1 MAYDVSKKIN
11 VGHGKIMAT
20 LIDTLFLRKIDAEKT
35 YLALTGGDITGD
47 VTFKDSSVLFDKD
60 SKSAKI
66 GKNHNGNLDIY
77 SGKNVQF
84 STDGSTYFVA
94 NPSYLSL
101 ENKHNNISVELVN
114 EDGSGSPYGGLTIY
128 SIANGTPE
136 MTSAI
141 SSGYMNGTPYQDFT
155 VEDGGLFSWNVVD
168 GDDINGVAKIDKNG
182 LTLSNPDS
190 TSGKFSMLK
199 FESGNNGFVSIFSPE
214 ENTLTLSASDCI
226 MLNNNMGVSD
236 TAIMLYQENKIHFD
250 GGHDNGVV
258 MYSKTGSHE
267 LSIDLEDKHFVI
279 SKDGFSGNANTATAT
294 SKLAQERTV
303 FGGTDVVLNYK
314 YDGSD
319 DSKAD
324 VGFYSC
330 NAKVGNQNNY
340 PYHRIARIDLTS
352 EDYKD
357 WSTTLYISQG
367 YLGGGFG
374 ICRIAMRT
382 NGTGARSGVEVE
394 WLARNNL
401 STDFVQIAV
410 DDTIN
415 ATYADV
421 FVKIES
427 SYASTTIRA
436 FASES
441 RGFIKRTW
449 VLVESEEV
457 DDTTEDTR
465 KSSVECYKSISDA
478 GTEIHNA
485 QYTAIITGSDTMAER
500 ANRDSNGQHIA
511 STYVTKIELSGENT
525 LKVTYGDGHHDTVV
539 VQ

>member
-1 MAYDVSKKIN
+1 MAYDVSKKIK
-11 VGHGKIMAT
+11 VGQGKIMAT

-35 YLALTGGDITGD
+35 YLALTGGDVTGD

-60 SKSAKI
+60 SNSAKI

-84 STDGSTYFVA
+84 STNGSTYFVA

-226 MLNNNMGVSD
+226 MLNNNLGVSD

-267 LSIDLEDKHFVI
+267 LSIDLDTEHFVI
-279 SKDGFSGNANTATAT
+279 SKDGFSGNANTATSAL
-294 SKLAQERTV
+294 KLSQERTV
-303 FGGTDVVLNYK
+303 NGGTDIMLNYK
-314 YDGSD
+314 YDGSG
-319 DSKAD
+319 DSEAE
-324 VGFYSC
+324 VGFYAC

-352 EDYKD
+352 ENYKD

-382 NGTGARSGVEVE
+382 NGTGARSGVEVK

-449 VLVESEEV
+449 TLVDSEEV
-457 DDTTEDTR
+457 DNTAEDTKR
-465 KSSVECYKSISDA
+465 NSVECYKSISDA
-478 GTEIHNA
+478 GNEIHSA

-500 ANRDSNGQHIA
+500 ANRDSNGQQIVA
-511 STYVTKIELSGENT
+511 TYVTKIELSSENT
-525 LKVTYGDGHHDTVV
+525 LKVTYGDGHHDTVAI
-539 VQ
+539 Q

>member
-1 MAYDVSKKIN
+1 MAYDVSKKMN
-11 VGHGKIMAT
+11 VGHGKIMTT
-20 LIDTLFLRKIDAEKT
+20 LIDALFLRKIDAEKT
-35 YLALTGGDITGD
+35 YLPLTGGDITGD

-60 SKSAKI
+60 SNSAKI

-84 STDGSTYFVA
+84 STNGSTYFVA

-168 GDDINGVAKIDKNG
+168 GDDINNVAKIDKNG
-182 LTLSNPDS
+182 LTLANPDS

-226 MLNNNMGVSD
+226 MLNNNLGVSD
-236 TAIMLYQENKIHFD
+236 TAVMLYQENKIHFD

-279 SKDGFSGNANTATAT
+279 SKDGFSGNANTATVT

-303 FGGTDVVLNYK
+303 SGGTDIMLNYK
-314 YDGSD
+314 YDGSS
-319 DSKAD
+319 DSEAE
-324 VGFYSC
+324 VGFYAC

-352 EDYKD
+352 ENYKD
-357 WSTTLYISQG
+357 WSTTLYVSQG

-382 NGTGARSGVEVE
+382 NGTGARSGVEVK

-457 DDTTEDTR
+457 DGTTEDTR
-465 KSSVECYKSISDA
+465 GSSVECYKSISDA
-478 GTEIHNA
+478 GSEIHNA
-485 QYTAIITGSDTMAER
+485 QYTAIITGSDTIAER
-500 ANRDSNGQHIA
+500 ANRDSNGQQIVA
-511 STYVTKIELSGENT
+511 TYITKIELSGENT

>member
-11 VGHGKIMAT
+11 VGHGKIMAA
-20 LIDTLFLRKIDAEKT
+20 LINTLFLRKTDAENT
-35 YLALTGGDITGD
+35 YLPLTGGNITGD
-47 VTFKDSSVLFDKD
+47 VTFKDSSVIFDKD

-66 GKNHNGNLDIY
+66 GKNHNGNLEVY
-77 SGKNVQF
+77 SDKNVQF

-128 SIANGTPE
+128 SIANGVPE

-168 GDDINGVAKIDKNG
+168 GDSINGVAKIDKNG

-226 MLNNNMGVSD
+226 MLNNNFGVSD

-279 SKDGFSGNANTATAT
+279 SKDGFSGNANTATSAL
-294 SKLAQERTV
+294 KLSQERTV
-303 FGGTDVVLNYK
+303 NGGTDIMLNYK
-314 YDGSD
+314 YDGSN
-319 DSKAD
+319 DSEAE
-324 VGFYSC
+324 VGFYAC
-330 NAKVGNQNNY
+330 NAKVGNRNNY

-352 EDYKD
+352 ENYKD

-382 NGTGARSGVEVE
+382 NGTGARSGVEVK

-401 STDFVQIAV
+401 TTDFVQIAV

-449 VLVESEEV
+449 VLVDSEEV
-457 DDTTEDTR
+457 DDTAEDTKR
-465 KSSVECYKSISDA
+465 NSVECYKSISEA
-478 GTEIHNA
+478 GNELHSA
-485 QYTAIITGSDTMAER
+485 QYTAIITGSDTIAER
-500 ANRDSNGQHIA
+500 ANRDSNGQTIT
-511 STYVTKIELSGENT
+511 STYIANIESSGANAIKI
-525 LKVTYGDGHHDTVV
+525 TYGDGHSSTVSI
-539 VQ
+539 Q

>member
-11 VGHGKIMAT
+11 VGHGKIMAA
-20 LIDTLFLRKIDAEKT
+20 LINTLFLRKTDAENT
-35 YLALTGGDITGD
+35 YLSLTGGNITGD
-47 VTFKDSSVLFDKD
+47 VTFKDSSVIFDKD

-66 GKNHNGNLDIY
+66 GKNHNGNLEVY
-77 SGKNVQF
+77 SDKNVQF

-128 SIANGTPE
+128 SIANGVPE

-168 GDDINGVAKIDKNG
+168 GDSINGVAKIDKNG

-226 MLNNNMGVSD
+226 MLNNNFGVSD

-279 SKDGFSGNANTATAT
+279 SKDGFSGNANTATSAL
-294 SKLAQERTV
+294 KLSQERTV
-303 FGGTDVVLNYK
+303 NGGTDVMLNYK
-314 YDGSD
+314 YDGSN
-319 DSKAD
+319 DSEAE
-324 VGFYSC
+324 VGFYAC
-330 NAKVGNQNNY
+330 NAKVGNRNNY

-352 EDYKD
+352 ENYKD

-382 NGTGARSGVEVE
+382 NGTGARSGVEVK

-401 STDFVQIAV
+401 TTDFVQIAV

-449 VLVESEEV
+449 ILVDSEEV
-457 DDTTEDTR
+457 NDTAEDTKR
-465 KSSVECYKSISDA
+465 NSVECYKSISEA
-478 GTEIHNA
+478 GNELHSA
-485 QYTAIITGSDTMAER
+485 QYTAIITGSDTIAER
-500 ANRDSNGQHIA
+500 ANRDSNGQTIT
-511 STYVTKIELSGENT
+511 STYITNIESSGANAIKI
-525 LKVTYGDGHHDTVV
+525 TYGDGHSSTVSI
-539 VQ
+539 Q

>member
-1 MAYDVSKKIN
+1 MAYNVSKKMN
-11 VGHGKIMAT
+11 VGHGKIMTT
-20 LIDTLFLRKIDAEKT
+20 LIDTLFLRKIDAENT
-35 YLALTGGDITGD
+35 YLALTGGDVTGD
-47 VTFKDSSVLFDKD
+47 VTFKDSSVLFGKD
-60 SKSAKI
+60 SNSVKI

-84 STDGSTYFVA
+84 STNGSTYFVA

-128 SIANGTPE
+128 SIANGIPE

-226 MLNNNMGVSD
+226 MLNNNLGVSD

-267 LSIDLEDKHFVI
+267 LSIDLDTEHFVI
-279 SKDGFSGNANTATAT
+279 SKDGFSGNANTATSAL
-294 SKLAQERTV
+294 KLSQERTV
-303 FGGTDVVLNYK
+303 NGGTDIMLNYE
-314 YDGSD
+314 YDGSG
-319 DSKAD
+319 DSEAE
-324 VGFYSC
+324 VGFYAC

-352 EDYKD
+352 ENYKD

-382 NGTGARSGVEVE
+382 NGTGARSGVEVK

-401 STDFVQIAV
+401 TTDFVQIAV

-449 VLVESEEV
+449 TLVDSEEV
-457 DDTTEDTR
+457 DNTAEDTKR
-465 KSSVECYKSISDA
+465 NSVECYKSISDA
-478 GTEIHNA
+478 GNEIHSA

-500 ANRDSNGQHIA
+500 ANRDSNGQQIVA
-511 STYVTKIELSGENT
+511 TYVTKIELSGENT

>member
-1 MAYDVSKKIN
+1 MAYDVSKKMN
-11 VGHGKIMAT
+11 VGHGKIMAA
-20 LIDTLFLRKIDAEKT
+20 LINTLFLRKTDAEKT
-35 YLALTGGDITGD
+35 YLPLTGGNITGD
-47 VTFKDSSVLFDKD
+47 VTFKDSSIIFDRN

-84 STDGSTYFVA
+84 STDESTYLVA

-114 EDGSGSPYGGLTIY
+114 EDGSGSPYGGITIY
-128 SIANGTPE
+128 SIANGVPE

-155 VEDGGLFSWNVVD
+155 VEDGGLFSWNIVD
-168 GDDINGVAKIDKNG
+168 GDDINGVAKIDKTG
-182 LTLSNPDS
+182 LTLANPDS

-226 MLNNNMGVSD
+226 MLNNNLGVSD
-236 TAIMLYQENKIHFD
+236 TAVMLYQENKIHFD

-267 LSIDLEDKHFVI
+267 LSIDLEDKHFLI
-279 SKDGFSGNANTATAT
+279 NKNGFIGNASTATAA
-294 SKLAQERTV
+294 SKLSQERTV
-303 FGGTDVVLNYK
+303 SGGTDIILNYK

-352 EDYKD
+352 ENYKD

-382 NGTGARSGVEVE
+382 NGTGARSGVEVK

-457 DDTTEDTR
+457 DDTTENTR
-465 KSSVECYKSISDA
+465 GSSVECYKSISDA
-478 GTEIHNA
+478 GSEIHNA

-500 ANRDSNGQHIA
+500 ANRDSNGQQIVA
-511 STYVTKIELSGENT
+511 TYITKIELSGENT
-525 LKVTYGDGHHDTVV
+525 LKVTYGDGHHDTVAI
-539 VQ
+539 Q

>member
-1 MAYDVSKKIN
+1 MAYNVSKKMN
-11 VGHGKIMAT
+11 VGHGKIMVA
-20 LIDTLFLRKIDAEKT
+20 LINTLFLRKTDAENT
-35 YLALTGGDITGD
+35 YLPLTGGNITGD
-47 VTFKDSSVLFDKD
+47 VIFKDSSVIFDKD

-66 GKNHNGNLDIY
+66 GKNHNGNLEVY
-77 SGKNVQF
+77 SDKNVQF

-128 SIANGTPE
+128 SIANGVPE

-168 GDDINGVAKIDKNG
+168 GDSINGVAKIDKNG

-226 MLNNNMGVSD
+226 MLNNNLGVSD

-267 LSIDLEDKHFVI
+267 LSIDLENKHFVI
-279 SKDGFSGNANTATAT
+279 SKDGFSGNANTATSAL
-294 SKLAQERTV
+294 KLSQERTV
-303 FGGTDVVLNYK
+303 NGGTDIMLNYK
-314 YDGSD
+314 YDGSN
-319 DSKAD
+319 DSEAE
-324 VGFYSC
+324 VGFYAC
-330 NAKVGNQNNY
+330 NAKVGNRNNY

-352 EDYKD
+352 ENYKD

-382 NGTGARSGVEVE
+382 NGTGARSGVEVK

-401 STDFVQIAV
+401 TTDFVQIAV

-449 VLVESEEV
+449 VLVDSEEV
-457 DDTTEDTR
+457 DDTAEDTKR
-465 KSSVECYKSISDA
+465 NSVECYKSISEA
-478 GTEIHNA
+478 GNELHSA
-485 QYTAIITGSDTMAER
+485 QYTAIITGSDTIAER
-500 ANRDSNGQHIA
+500 ANRDSNGQTIA
-511 STYVTKIELSGENT
+511 STYIANIESSGANTIKI
-525 LKVTYGDGHHDTVV
+525 TYGDGHSSTVSI
-539 VQ
+539 Q

>member
-1 MAYDVSKKIN
+1 MAYDVSKKMN
-11 VGHGKIMAT
+11 VGHGKIMAA
-20 LIDTLFLRKIDAEKT
+20 LINTLFLRKTDAKKT
-35 YLALTGGDITGD
+35 YLPLTGGNITGD
-47 VTFKDSSVLFDKD
+47 VTFKDSSVIFDKD

-66 GKNHNGNLDIY
+66 GKNHNGNLEVY
-77 SGKNVQF
+77 SDKNIQF
-84 STDGSTYFVA
+84 STDGSIYFVA

-128 SIANGTPE
+128 SIANGVPE

-155 VEDGGLFSWNVVD
+155 VEDGGLFSWNVVN
-168 GDDINGVAKIDKNG
+168 GDDINSIAKIDKNG

-199 FESGNNGFVSIFSPE
+199 FESGNDGFVSIFSPE

-226 MLNNNMGVSD
+226 MLNNNLGVSD

-279 SKDGFSGNANTATAT
+279 SKDGFSGNANTATSAL
-294 SKLAQERTV
+294 KLSQERTV
-303 FGGTDVVLNYK
+303 NGGTDIMLNYK
-314 YDGSD
+314 YDGSN
-319 DSKAD
+319 DSEAE
-324 VGFYSC
+324 VGFYAC
-330 NAKVGNQNNY
+330 NAKVGNRNNY

-352 EDYKD
+352 ENYKD

-382 NGTGARSGVEVE
+382 NGTGARSGVEVK

-449 VLVESEEV
+449 VLVDSEEV
-457 DDTTEDTR
+457 DNTTEEA
-465 KSSVECYKSISDA
+465 KENSVECYKSISEA
-478 GTEIHNA
+478 GNELHNA
-485 QYTAIITGSDTMAER
+485 QYTAIITGSDTIAER
-500 ANRDSNGQHIA
+500 ANRDSNGQTIA
-511 STYVTKIELSGENT
+511 STYIANIEASGANTIKI
-525 LKVTYGDGHHDTVV
+525 TYGDGHSSTVSI
-539 VQ
+539 Q

>member
-11 VGHGKIMAT
+11 VGHGKIMAA
-20 LIDTLFLRKIDAEKT
+20 LINTLFLRKTDAENT
-35 YLALTGGDITGD
+35 YLPLTGGNITGD
-47 VTFKDSSVLFDKD
+47 VTFKDSSVIFDKD

-66 GKNHNGNLDIY
+66 GKNHNGNLEVY
-77 SGKNVQF
+77 SDKNVQF

-128 SIANGTPE
+128 SIANGVPE

-168 GDDINGVAKIDKNG
+168 GDSINGVAKIDKNG

-226 MLNNNMGVSD
+226 MLNNNFGVSD

-279 SKDGFSGNANTATAT
+279 SKDGFSGNANTATSAL
-294 SKLAQERTV
+294 KLSQERTV
-303 FGGTDVVLNYK
+303 NGGTDVMLNYK
-314 YDGSD
+314 YDGSN
-319 DSKAD
+319 DSEAE
-324 VGFYSC
+324 VGFYAC
-330 NAKVGNQNNY
+330 NAKVGNRNNY

-352 EDYKD
+352 ENYKD

-382 NGTGARSGVEVE
+382 NGAGARSGVEVK

-401 STDFVQIAV
+401 TTDFVQIAV

-449 VLVESEEV
+449 ILVDSEEV
-457 DDTTEDTR
+457 NDTAEDTKR
-465 KSSVECYKSISDA
+465 NSVECYKSISEA
-478 GTEIHNA
+478 GNELHSA
-485 QYTAIITGSDTMAER
+485 QYTAIITGSDTIAER
-500 ANRDSNGQHIA
+500 ANRDSNGQTIT
-511 STYVTKIELSGENT
+511 STYITNIESSGANAIKI
-525 LKVTYGDGHHDTVV
+525 TYGDGHSSTVSI
-539 VQ
+539 Q

>member
-11 VGHGKIMAT
+11 VGHGKIMAA
-20 LIDTLFLRKIDAEKT
+20 LINTLFLRKTDAENT
-35 YLALTGGDITGD
+35 YLSLTGGNITGD
-47 VTFKDSSVLFDKD
+47 VTFKDSSVIFDKD

-66 GKNHNGNLDIY
+66 GKNHNGNLEVY
-77 SGKNVQF
+77 SDKNVQF

-128 SIANGTPE
+128 SIANGVPE

-168 GDDINGVAKIDKNG
+168 GDSINGVAKIDKNG

-226 MLNNNMGVSD
+226 MLNNNFGVSD

-279 SKDGFSGNANTATAT
+279 SKDGFSGNANTATSAL
-294 SKLAQERTV
+294 KLSQERTV
-303 FGGTDVVLNYK
+303 NGGTDVMLNYK
-314 YDGSD
+314 YDGSN
-319 DSKAD
+319 DSEAE
-324 VGFYSC
+324 VGFYAC
-330 NAKVGNQNNY
+330 NAKVGNRNNY

-352 EDYKD
+352 ENYKD

-382 NGTGARSGVEVE
+382 NGTGARSGVEVK

-401 STDFVQIAV
+401 TTDFVQIAV

-449 VLVESEEV
+449 ILVDSEEV
-457 DDTTEDTR
+457 NDTAEDTKR
-465 KSSVECYKSISDA
+465 NSVECYKSISEA
-478 GTEIHNA
+478 GDELHSA
-485 QYTAIITGSDTMAER
+485 QYTAIITGSDTIAER
-500 ANRDSNGQHIA
+500 ANRDSNGQTIT
-511 STYVTKIELSGENT
+511 STYIANIESSGANAIKI
-525 LKVTYGDGHHDTVV
+525 TYGDGHSSTVSI
-539 VQ
+539 Q

>member
-1 MAYDVSKKIN
+1 MAYNVSKKMN

-20 LIDTLFLRKIDAEKT
+20 LIDTLFLRKIDAENT
-35 YLALTGGDITGD
+35 YLPLTGGDITGD
-47 VTFKDSSVLFDKD
+47 VIFKDSSVLFDKD
-60 SKSAKI
+60 SNSAKI

-84 STDGSTYFVA
+84 STNGSTYFVA

-128 SIANGTPE
+128 SIANGVPE

-226 MLNNNMGVSD
+226 MLNNNLGVSD

-267 LSIDLEDKHFVI
+267 LSIDLDTEHFVI
-279 SKDGFSGNANTATAT
+279 SKDGFSGNANTATSAL
-294 SKLAQERTV
+294 KLSQERTV
-303 FGGTDVVLNYK
+303 NGGTDIMLNYK
-314 YDGSD
+314 YDGSS
-319 DSKAD
+319 DSEAE
-324 VGFYSC
+324 VGFYAC

-352 EDYKD
+352 ENYKD

-382 NGTGARSGVEVE
+382 NGTGARSGVEVK

-401 STDFVQIAV
+401 TTDFVQIAV

-427 SYASTTIRA
+427 SYASTTLRA

-449 VLVESEEV
+449 TLVDSEEV
-457 DDTTEDTR
+457 DNTAEDTKR
-465 KSSVECYKSISDA
+465 NSIECYKSISDA
-478 GTEIHNA
+478 GNEIHNA

-500 ANRDSNGQHIA
+500 ANRDSNGQQIVA
-511 STYVTKIELSGENT
+511 TYVTKIELSGENT

>member
-35 YLALTGGDITGD
+35 YLALTGGDVTGD

-60 SKSAKI
+60 SNSAKI

-84 STDGSTYFVA
+84 STNGSTYFVA

-155 VEDGGLFSWNVVD
+155 VEDGGFFSWNVVD

-267 LSIDLEDKHFVI
+267 LSIDLDDKHFVI
-279 SKDGFSGNANTATAT
+279 SKDGFSGNANTATSAL
-294 SKLAQERTV
+294 KLSQERTV
-303 FGGTDVVLNYK
+303 NGGIDIMLNYK
-314 YDGSD
+314 YDGSG
-319 DSKAD
+319 DSEAE
-324 VGFYSC
+324 VGFYAC

-352 EDYKD
+352 ENYKD

-382 NGTGARSGVEVE
+382 NGTGARSGVEVK

-401 STDFVQIAV
+401 TTDFVQIAV

-427 SYASTTIRA
+427 PYASTTVRA

-449 VLVESEEV
+449 TLVDSEEV
-457 DDTTEDTR
+457 DNTAEDTKR
-465 KSSVECYKSISDA
+465 NSVECYKSISDA
-478 GTEIHNA
+478 GSEIHNA

-500 ANRDSNGQHIA
+500 ANRDSNGQQIVA
-511 STYVTKIELSGENT
+511 TYVTKIELSGENT
-525 LKVTYGDGHHDTVV
+525 LKVTYGDGHHDTVAI
-539 VQ
+539 Q